1 MLQDEQIKQQLLDIL
16 YQGLEDEMN
25 AAYQYTALAGKYG
38 NTEIKQAFLRYA
50 QDELRHADQ
59 LLAMIHEIQDTVPQ
73 ISLAQEEQDDLYL
86 FLIEYM
92 AKEESAIFYYEALE
106 NLVQQPE
113 VQLLC
118 RKIRGEEQ
126 LHLNQMRA
134 LYQQVKQSKNNK

>member
-1 MLQDEQIKQQLLDIL
+1 MLQDEQMKQQLLGVL

-38 NTEIKQAFLRYA
+38 DVEIKQAFLRYA
-50 QDELRHADQ
+50 QDELRHAEK
-59 LLAMIHEIQDTVPQ
+59 LLSMIGSLQDTMPQ
-73 ISLAQEEQDDLYL
+73 IPLEQEEQDDLYL

-106 NLVQQPE
+106 QLMQQPE
-113 VQLLC
+113 LQLLC
-118 RKIRGEEQ
+118 REIRGEEQ

-134 LYQQVKQSKNNK
+134 LYQQVKQMQK